1 MHKCPTRF
9 SVQPFYIVVSKI
21 SELLSQLHSLSAH
34 MNIQNSLTEIT
45 QTAPHARSIQL
56 AISWSK
62 IRSFLSIL
70 GYAFV
75 MTATLPG
82 TKSKMTS
89 RDEQACN
96 TIQHVQ
102 KQLIGLFQCVC
113 DTACRIPKDVHYI
126 LQDSGSAAITHIFK
140 G

>member
-1 MHKCPTRF
+1 MTEYKCINVLQDF
-9 SVQPFYIVVSKI
+9 HVQPFYSDVSKI
-21 SELLSQLHSLSAH
+21 SELLSQLHSLATH

-89 RDEQACN
+89 REEQACN

-102 KQLIGLFQCVC
+102 EQLIGFFQHVPVSV
-113 DTACRIPKDVHYI
+113 TLLAGKN
-126 LQDSGSAAITHIFK
+126 FK
-140 G
+140 RWS